1 MLRTNNHYAPF
12 HAFDGARVAGA
23 QGIDHQFATDR
34 EKIFARLEEAQRED
48 KVLVLFGHRIGP
60 ERGLY
65 YTSMDDLEILLKYAR
80 KQGLRFYRFGDLGP
94 PPPGEN

>member
-1 MLRTNNHYAPF
+1 M
-12 HAFDGARVAGA
+12 
-23 QGIDHQFATDR
+23 
-34 EKIFARLEEAQRED
+34 
-48 KVLVLFGHRIGP
+48 LFGHRIGP

-94 PPPGEN
+94 EPTGEN